1 MLNFFLTN
9 HLIPTNQSSFKPGD
23 SCINQLLS
31 TTQGKYASFAKGCEV
46 RGVFLAISKAFD
58 RVWHERLIFK
68 NKMEYLENCYVL

>member
-9 HLIPTNQSSFKPGD
+9 HLIPTNQSGFKPED

-31 TTQGKYASFAKGCEV
+31 TTHGKYASLAKGCEV
-46 RGVFLAISKAFD
+46 RGVFLDISKAFD
-58 RVWHERLIFK
+58 RVWHERLTFK